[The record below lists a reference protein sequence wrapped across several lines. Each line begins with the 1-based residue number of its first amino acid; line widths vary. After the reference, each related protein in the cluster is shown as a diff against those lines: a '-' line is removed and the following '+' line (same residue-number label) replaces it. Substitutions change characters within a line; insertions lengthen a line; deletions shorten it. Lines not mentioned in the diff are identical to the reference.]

1 MTVRGRFQF
10 DRLKVSAALAAFVV
24 PPSTLTPTS
33 PLSLDTPT
41 STTLPEAGFE
51 SRTTV

>member
-24 PPSTLTPTS
+24 PPSALTMTS

-41 STTLPEAGFE
+41 STTLP
-51 SRTTV
+51 RTGAAVSATV